1 MYIDYEKYKNK
12 ILYTLHI
19 RNYINNSNSNIII
32 ESKFND
38 FISCELKLLYEHKII
53 DDLILTICFI
63 YFKRF
68 IYFGYINDLYI
79 NIVLALNFAIK
90 VWQDQCR
97 DLVYYINNI
106 IYYEVFILK
115 SKISLDITPEL
126 FHQTLSFLKE

>member
-53 DDLILTICFI
+53 DELILTICFI

-68 IYFGYINDLYI
+68 IYYGYIKDLYI

-97 DLVYYINNI
+97 DLVYYIHNI
-106 IYYEVFILK
+106 IYYEIFILK
-115 SKISLDITPEL
+115 SKISLDISPEL
-126 FHQTLSFLKE
+126 FYQTLSFLKE